1 MRRSIVAISLAGILG
16 ALCAYGVFAFF
27 QNTYDGHIVQEEGV
41 LPPLPCSLNKQQCFV
56 DFDGKR
62 IGFEASPRPISF
74 MEPTL
79 INVSG
84 LDGYDDIKL
93 RIYGL
98 NMEMG
103 TLIAS
108 TTKEGEIHRAK
119 VALNS
124 CLLETMR
131 YRISVYNGNEALGL
145 YMDFDLER

>member
-1 MRRSIVAISLAGILG
+1 MRGIVIGLAGILG
-16 ALCAYGVFAFF
+16 VLCAYGVFALWGYM
-27 QNTYDGHIVQEEGV
+27 YDERVVQEDGA
-41 LPPLPCSLNKQQCFV
+41 LPPLPCSLNTRQCFV
-56 DFDGKR
+56 DIGGKR
-62 IGFEASPRPISF
+62 VGFEVSPRPISF
-74 MEPTL
+74 MEPTR
-79 INVSG
+79 ISISG
-84 LDGYDDIKL
+84 LGEYEDIKL

-108 TTKEGEIHRAK
+108 ATKEGEIYNAK

-131 YRISVYNGNEALGL
+131 YRISVYNGNEALGI